1 MLLRKG
7 VYPYEDMDSW
17 KKIEETSLSDKK
29 AFYSNLNLE
38 DISDE
43 DYVHAQKA
51 WNAFEIRGE
60 YHHLY
65 VQSDTFAGRCSLEM
79 CVFKYMDLILQI
91 FVSAPAL
98 AWQVCL
104 KKTEVKLELLTDY
117 AMLLMIYKGF
127 RGGIYQA
134 THRYAKV
141 NNKYMK
147 NYDKNNESSYIEYL
161 DANNLYG
168 WAMSQKLPV
177 KGFKWVKQKKLSK
190 FNEDFKKKKKK
201 KNEDSNTRYFLE
213 VDIDYP
219 KGLINFHKDLPS
231 LPDRKKA

>member
-147 NYDKNNESSYIEYL
+147 NYDKNNE
-161 DANNLYG
+161 
-168 WAMSQKLPV
+168 
-177 KGFKWVKQKKLSK
+177 
-190 FNEDFKKKKKK
+190 
-201 KNEDSNTRYFLE
+201 
-213 VDIDYP
+213 
-219 KGLINFHKDLPS
+219 
-231 LPDRKKA
+231 